1 MAILKRILIW
11 GRNILIFL
19 FVSSILAV
27 VDPNPRR
34 FNSGKPSP
42 YMLKRQRQITSLM
55 GKLLKI
61 QMGYDA
67 GEIENKNRKI
77 KKRKKWR
84 ASFLTTSD
92 ILIMQMR

>member
-1 MAILKRILIW
+1 M
-11 GRNILIFL
+11 
-19 FVSSILAV
+19 
-27 VDPNPRR
+27 
-34 FNSGKPSP
+34 
-42 YMLKRQRQITSLM
+42 M